1 MYLEL
6 GLNVRMVMKFKAISM
21 PRGFTLLELMV
32 TLAIVAILATISVPS
47 MRDSIQNSKAERAT
61 GLFELDLQFARSNAI
76 SRGEV
81 VIISPL
87 NNDIANGWQ
96 IVAETSGDTL
106 RERGPLDSG
115 VTITLANG
123 GFQPVSFT
131 PTGQVREERTI
142 QIRIEHCTGN
152 ENKDIALMIS
162 GQMLMREVACG
173 SED

>member
-1 MYLEL
+1 MATR
-6 GLNVRMVMKFKAISM
+6 NRPTSM
-21 PRGFTLLELMV
+21 LRGFTLLELMV
-32 TLAIVAILATISVPS
+32 TLAIVAIVTAIAVPA
-47 MRDSIQNSKAERAT
+47 MQDMTENAKAERIT
-61 GLFELDLQFARSNAI
+61 GLFELDLQFSRSHAI

-81 VIISPL
+81 VTISPHD
-87 NNDIANGWQ
+87 NGIASGWQ

-131 PTGQVREERTI
+131 PTGQVLEERTI
-142 QIRIEHCTGN
+142 QIRIENCTGN

-173 SED
+173 SEY